1 MKVYNLGCE
10 HDHRFEG
17 WFGSADD
24 FVQQQARGLLECP
37 LCASRDVRR
46 LPSAPRL
53 NLSGAAA
60 QPAPAAPQAD
70 RSAAVATPGPAGHD
84 PRQDPRVKALQAAW
98 LQMAR
103 HVMATTEDVG
113 QRFVDEARR
122 IHYQEAPQ
130 RAIRGAATPEQA
142 AELADEGI
150 EVFALPLHAALK
162 EPLQ

>member
-10 HDHRFEG
+10 QDHRFEG

-24 FVQQQARGLLECP
+24 YDRQRDRGLLECP

-53 NLSGAAA
+53 NLSGATA
-60 QPAPAAPQAD
+60 QPAAAAPPGNAPVPEAAPVSADGQA
-70 RSAAVATPGPAGHD
+70 RA
-84 PRQDPRVKALQAAW
+84 QALQAAW
-98 LQMAR
+98 LRMAR
-103 HVMATTEDVG
+103 VVMASTEDVG
-113 QRFVDEARR
+113 QRFAEEARR
-122 IHYQEAPQ
+122 IHYRETSQ
-130 RAIRGAATPEQA
+130 RAIRGVATPEQA

-150 EVFALPLHAALK
+150 EVFAMPLPAVLK